1 MTSWLV
7 MLYLAGA
14 DDLEPFMTRA
24 LRSLE
29 DAGAPADVE
38 VVAQLSRAPR
48 AAVEQILPG
57 RTPTEIDGDWHGTR
71 RYRLRRR
78 PPGAPADHLASEL
91 LADLGQV
98 SPSDPAV
105 LAHFVSDA
113 LDWFPA
119 ERSLLL
125 ISGHGMGFVGITLD
139 LTTGGAPVTM
149 SIRSLATALR
159 KLRRRPDILL
169 LDACQMNSL
178 DVLCQFALPTP
189 AAEALITPASH
200 APRAGLDYRDLLLAL
215 AKAAAIATP
224 EAAAAVA
231 GALEPAA
238 RLQVLAF
245 RLDADLWRGVATAAR
260 AADSPVYSP
269 MYARASEASLHP
281 GPGRRLRLLV
291 TWPNPVDFP
300 ERYRYLY
307 RRLQFTRRAGWERL
321 LDPASRRSAAR
332 EGLKPLPIPTPLLR
346 AWLQILRP
354 DLADSQVQA
363 HLVHLKASDV

>member
-24 LRSLE
+24 LLALE
-29 DAGAPADVE
+29 LAGAPAGIE
-38 VVAQLSRAPR
+38 VVAQLARAPR
-48 AAVEQILPG
+48 AAVAPILPE
-57 RTPTEIDGDWHGTR
+57 RPPTEIDGDWHGTR

-78 PPGAPADHLASEL
+78 PAGEPPDHLASEL
-91 LADLGQV
+91 LADLGPV
-98 SPSDPAV
+98 SPADPAV
-105 LAHFVSDA
+105 LADFVADA
-113 LDWFPA
+113 TDRFPA

-139 LTTGGAPVTM
+139 LTGGGAPVTM

-159 KLRRRPDILL
+159 RLRRRPDILL

-189 AAEALITPASH
+189 AAVALIAPASH
-200 APRAGLDYRDLLLAL
+200 APRAGLDYRELLQTL
-215 AKAAAIATP
+215 AKVAATATQ

-245 RLDADLWRGVATAAR
+245 RLDADLWRAVAAAAR
-260 AADSPVYSP
+260 AADSPMYLP

-281 GPGRRLRLLV
+281 GPGQRLRLLV

-321 LDPASRRSAAR
+321 LDQASWRSAAR
-332 EGLKPLPIPTPLLR
+332 EELKPLPVPTPLVR

-354 DLADSQVQA
+354 DLSASHA
-363 HLVHLKASDV
+363 EALLVHLKSTDP